1 MEAPMKSK
9 FDTKS
14 LIVGFVVGA
23 AVIFCIAPSGIGPG
37 SVGRFQTVL
46 NDSGTV
52 VMTDTTT
59 GQAWNTDFVG
69 PANIRD
75 TEFKKPKIQ

>member
-1 MEAPMKSK
+1 MKSR

-14 LIVGFVVGA
+14 LITGFLVGA
-23 AVIFCIAPSGIGPG
+23 AVIFCIAPSGMAPG

-59 GQAWNTDFVG
+59 GQTWNTDFVG
-69 PANIRD
+69 PANMRD
-75 TEFKKPKIQ
+75 PDFRKPKLQ